1 MKILAFGA
9 SNSAQ
14 SINQKLA
21 RYAATLVTD
30 AEVEMLDLNDYEM
43 PIFSIER
50 EAALGQHELAIQ
62 FRQKIADADALVIS
76 FAEHNGSYSVAFK
89 NVFDW
94 ASRIDRDIYGGK
106 PAVFLSTSP
115 GSRGGAGVLATA
127 VNAAPHFGAEIV
139 ASLSVPSF
147 QSSFDQESMTPVS
160 QEIAQSIAN
169 IMLKLQ
175 HRLGS

>member
-14 SINQKLA
+14 SINKKLA
-21 RYAATLVTD
+21 HYAATLITG
-30 AEVEMLDLNDYEM
+30 AEVEILDLNDYEM
-43 PIFSIER
+43 PLFSVER
-50 EAALGQHELAIQ
+50 EAAIGKHELAIR
-62 FRQKIADADALVIS
+62 FRQKISDADALVIS

-127 VNAAPHFGAEIV
+127 VNSAPHFGAEII
-139 ASLSVPSF
+139 ASLAVPSF
-147 QSSFDQESMTPVS
+147 QSSFDQESMTPLN
-160 QEIAQSIAN
+160 QEITQSIASA
-169 IMLKLQ
+169 MLKLQ
-175 HRLGS
+175 QRLDS